1 MRWHIQ
7 EGFSVIPGSKN
18 PVHIKESI
26 EIFDFVLTDS
36 EMKEI
41 RSLNTE
47 SRFYIP
53 RQSDLQNFLR
63 FNLGD

>member
-1 MRWHIQ
+1 MLLENWISCRASD
-7 EGFSVIPGSKN
+7 FC
-18 PVHIKESI
+18 KENI
-26 EIFDFVLTDS
+26 GIFDFALTDS

>member
-18 PVHIKESI
+18 PALIKENI
-26 EIFDFVLTDS
+26 GIFDFTLTDS